1 MATSHHLHT
10 AISPR
15 RRRLR
20 APLITATLL
29 AAVLVGAPA
38 AIAAPADDARVEEAR
53 SQHDAV
59 AAEIAALGGRV
70 AEADQKLQR
79 MTLEAE
85 AASGE
90 ALAAQAALD
99 AANLEAEAA
108 AAALADA
115 ERAVGKAQD
124 DVSELGRQAYMGGG
138 QESFDDLHMFLD
150 AEGPAELLQQAAT
163 LDALGVQRAETL
175 GVMEIV
181 EVQQARA
188 EQAAQSTVAERDRA
202 AGAAAEAHAAAAQ
215 QLSGAQAEFDAL
227 ALQKLA
233 LAQQLRDAEIRLLQM
248 QGARDAARAW
258 EAQQAAREAAAAA
271 AAAVTTT
278 AAPARSATTSSTS
291 ATRALAS
298 SGTGVALTT
307 GRVTSCY
314 GTRWGTLHAGVDI
327 AAPIGTPIFTPESG
341 VVLQA
346 GPASGFGLAVAV
358 QHGDGTITLY
368 GHVNKFSVRVG
379 QAVAAGEQIAEVGNR
394 GQSTGPHLHFE
405 VHKGGLYAN
414 RTNPVPWLSAHG
426 ISLGGC

>member
-1 MATSHHLHT
+1 LATSHHLRT
-10 AISPR
+10 STPPR

-20 APLITATLL
+20 TPLIAATLL
-29 AAVLVGAPA
+29 AAAFVGMPA
-38 AIAAPADDARVEEAR
+38 ATAAPADDRRVDAAR

-59 AAEIAALGGRV
+59 AAEIAALSGRV
-70 AEADQKLQR
+70 TEAEQKLQR

-85 AASGE
+85 AASGN

-99 AANLEAEAA
+99 AANKEAEAA
-108 AAALADA
+108 EVALFEAKQ
-115 ERAVGKAQD
+115 AVGEAQD
-124 DVSELGRQAYMGGG
+124 EVSEMGRQAYMGGG
-138 QESFDDLHMFLD
+138 KEAFGDLHLLLD

-163 LDALGVQRAETL
+163 LDTLGVQRAEVL
-175 GVMEIV
+175 DAMEIV
-181 EVQQARA
+181 EVQQTRA
-188 EQAAQSTVAERDRA
+188 EEAAKATVAERDRA

-227 ALQKLA
+227 ALQKLG

-271 AAAVTTT
+271 ASAVTTT
-278 AAPARSATTSSTS
+278 AAPAASGARSA
-291 ATRALAS
+291 APAGGGGG
-298 SGTGVALTT
+298 GTAALTT

-314 GTRWGTLHAGVDI
+314 GSRWGTLHAGVDI
-327 AAPIGTPIFTPESG
+327 AAPIGTPIYTPESG
-341 VVLQA
+341 VVVQA

-368 GHVNKFSVRVG
+368 GHVNQFFVRVG
-379 QAVAAGEQIAEVGNR
+379 QSVGAGERIAEVGNR